1 MEFGSCN
8 ASSFFIWEITEEE
21 KVKLHY
27 YMAVIIT
34 WLSFG
39 CGRLQPVPAFLP
51 FSSQILIV
59 SAAYYISDEANI
71 PAGAIT
77 QPIGTSA

>member
-1 MEFGSCN
+1 MEFGSCST
-8 ASSFFIWEITEEE
+8 SSFFIWEITEEE

-39 CGRLQPVPAFLP
+39 CVRLQPVPAFLP
-51 FSSQILIV
+51 FSSQILLE
-59 SAAYYISDEANI
+59 SAANLIY
-71 PAGAIT
+71 
-77 QPIGTSA
+77 Q